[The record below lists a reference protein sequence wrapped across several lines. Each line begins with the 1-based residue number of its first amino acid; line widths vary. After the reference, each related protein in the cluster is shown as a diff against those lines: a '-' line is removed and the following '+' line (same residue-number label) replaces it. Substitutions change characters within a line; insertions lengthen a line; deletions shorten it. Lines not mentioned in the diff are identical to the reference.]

1 MAGPFCLRGTPARRL
16 TRRPDEWFTGQT
28 EFTKAEPMMNRME
41 SAGEA
46 KIRYLDGDFEILKPG
61 AYVRC
66 AVTGEAIPLD
76 MLRYW
81 SVARQEP
88 YATAAVSLK
97 RELDANPVLAARAAA
112 R

>member
-1 MAGPFCLRGTPARRL
+1 
-16 TRRPDEWFTGQT
+16 
-28 EFTKAEPMMNRME
+28 MMNRME

-46 KIRYLDGDFEILKPG
+46 KLRYLDGDFEILKPG
-61 AYVRC
+61 AFVRC
-66 AVTGEAIPLD
+66 AVTDEPIPLD

-97 RELDANPVLAARAAA
+97 REIECNPKLAARAGKA
-112 R
+112 